1 MHSLTHALVTLPAM
15 LGALRYHWNQLRRSA
30 GNPQHNRDRALP
42 SDADPAPPPWG
53 VKPGSHKQA
62 TAPRAFSLRVQ
73 DEVKTRDLKSIH
85 HIKLKPMNPKFY
97 TPSEASDLL
106 GISKRTLR
114 RAVKAGELPCVQYN
128 ARVWRLS
135 AVDLAA
141 WYATKGGRLST
152 CEHKPA
158 QAS

>member
-1 MHSLTHALVTLPAM
+1 
-15 LGALRYHWNQLRRSA
+15 
-30 GNPQHNRDRALP
+30 
-42 SDADPAPPPWG
+42 
-53 VKPGSHKQA
+53 
-62 TAPRAFSLRVQ
+62 
-73 DEVKTRDLKSIH
+73 
-85 HIKLKPMNPKFY
+85 MNLKFY
-97 TPSEASDLL
+97 TPYEASDLL
-106 GISKRTLR
+106 GRSKRTLR

-152 CEHKPA
+152 CELTSA